1 MVKIGVDAMGGD
13 YAPRNVVIGALE
25 AKRLLPDSVQL
36 YLLGDKDNIAG
47 ICTEEGID
55 LGNFIIVHCGQKVQ
69 MGEHPVKGYVK
80 KPDSSV
86 AVGFRMLASGELDAL
101 ASAGNT
107 GVMLVGCMQTLKTL
121 PGIHRPCISIE
132 VPQMDGG
139 KMLLLDVGFNADCRA
154 DVLLQFAF
162 LGSMYAKTMMGVE
175 NPRVALLNIG
185 EEPDKGALVHKEAYE
200 LLSVAPNL
208 NFIGNLEAKHLFEG
222 GRADVLVTDGF
233 SGNVCLK
240 QAEAMYDVFSSQG
253 IRNDYI
259 ERLNYEVYGGTP
271 VLGVPAP
278 VMIGHGSS
286 SSKAITYMILE
297 TYKAHQNDL
306 VKKFETTLRH
316 NIF

>member
-13 YAPRNVVIGALE
+13 YAPRNVIIGALE
-25 AKRLLPDSVQL
+25 AKKLLPDSVQL
-36 YLLGDKDNIAG
+36 YLFGDKVEITGMCSREN
-47 ICTEEGID
+47 ID
-55 LGNFIIVHCGQKVQ
+55 LGSFVIVNCSQKVE
-69 MGEHPVKGYVK
+69 MGDHPVKGYVT
-80 KPDSSV
+80 KPDSSM
-86 AVGFRMLASGELDAL
+86 AVGFRLLASGELDAF

-107 GVMLVGCMQTLKTL
+107 GAMLVGCMQTLKTL

-132 VPQMDGG
+132 IPQMNGG

-154 DVLLQFAF
+154 DVLLQFAY

-185 EEPDKGALVHKEAYE
+185 EEPDKGSLVHKEAYE
-200 LLSVAPNL
+200 LLSVTPNI
-208 NFIGNLEAKHLFEG
+208 NFVGNLEAKHLFKG
-222 GRADVLVTDGF
+222 GVADVLVTDGF

-240 QAEAMYDVFSSQG
+240 QAEAMYDIFSSQG
-253 IRNDYI
+253 MVSDYM
-259 ERLNYEVYGGTP
+259 EKLNYEVYGGTP

-278 VMIGHGSS
+278 VMIGHGAS

-297 TYKAHQNDL
+297 TYRAHQNDL

-316 NIF
+316 NLF